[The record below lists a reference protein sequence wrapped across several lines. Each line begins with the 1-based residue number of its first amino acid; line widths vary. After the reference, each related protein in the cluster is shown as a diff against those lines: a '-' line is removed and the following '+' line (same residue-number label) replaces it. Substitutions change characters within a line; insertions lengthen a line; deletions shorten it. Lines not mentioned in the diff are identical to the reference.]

1 MMTYIVAIKQC
12 LPIRVRLSVAIVMQS
27 SLHEVITGSIARS
40 ATRLYLIYSEA
51 DFEVFRPAGATRC
64 TDGDEV
70 GRGGGDPRSPPPRP
84 TSSPSVQR

>member
-1 MMTYIVAIKQC
+1 MFAY
-12 LPIRVRLSVAIVMQS
+12 IRVRLSVAIVMQS

-64 TDGDEV
+64 TDGDEIW
-70 GRGGGDPRSPPPRP
+70 RGGGNPNFIPIGATIR
-84 TSSPSVQR
+84 V